1 MRTRLCFHKLER
13 PKSSKGNI
21 IQERWIC
28 NSHTEHPPRE
38 RGKSWLPIR
47 DCAPKCSYS
56 QCSLDAVDVYIY
68 RLFEKCCSLCDMWP
82 HHREDGVG
90 GYITAECYPNTSV
103 YPAYFCC
110 EHFHKIHDWV
120 NVSRPSK
127 KMDKVWRRDF
137 TFDSATRGIKV

>member
-28 NSHTEHPPRE
+28 NSHTKHPPRE

-56 QCSLDAVDVYIY
+56 QCSLDAVDLYIY
-68 RLFEKCCSLCDMWP
+68 RLFEKRCSTCDIWP
-82 HHREDGVG
+82 GHAFDCPTDTDA
-90 GYITAECYPNTSV
+90 YS
-103 YPAYFCC
+103 AYFCC
-110 EHFHKIHDWV
+110 EHFHKVHDWV

-127 KMDKVWRRDF
+127 KMDKVWRDY